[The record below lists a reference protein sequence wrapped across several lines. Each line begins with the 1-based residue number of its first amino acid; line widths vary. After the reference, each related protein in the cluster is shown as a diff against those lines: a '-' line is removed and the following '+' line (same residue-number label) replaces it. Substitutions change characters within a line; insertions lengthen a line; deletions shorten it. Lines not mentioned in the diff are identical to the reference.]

1 MRLTW
6 EWDWSLTVN
15 DEHNLD
21 SPTINNWEWLFT
33 SSSLVHVISNSD
45 LYQRTNEIPLIV
57 TILKNR
63 WKLCGHILRIHPQTP
78 AQQSM
83 RHCFTLSENGRF
95 RGRQRI
101 TLPIILNKDLFRASE
116 HFSFSQRYGIQQFQF
131 LQGLDRLIE
140 LVYDWQLW
148 KHLCNDI
155 FEAAQAD

>member
-21 SPTINNWEWLFT
+21 SST
-33 SSSLVHVISNSD
+33 ISNWKVTSD
-45 LYQRTNEIPLIV
+45 LYQRTNEIPLIL

-63 WKLCGHILRIHPQTP
+63 WKLFGHILRIHPQTP

-83 RHCFTLSENGRF
+83 RHYFLPSENDSF
-95 RGRQRI
+95 RGRQLI
-101 TLPIILNKDLFRASE
+101 TLPVTLNKDLFRASE
-116 HFSFSQRYGIQQFQF
+116 HFSFSQRCGIQQFQF
-131 LQGLDRLIE
+131 LQDLDRLIE
-140 LVYDWQLW
+140 LGYDWQLW

>member
-21 SPTINNWEWLFT
+21 SSTINNWKVT
-33 SSSLVHVISNSD
+33 SD
-45 LYQRTNEIPLIV
+45 LYQRTNEIPLIL

-63 WKLCGHILRIHPQTP
+63 WKLFGHILRIHPQTP

-83 RHCFTLSENGRF
+83 RHYFLPSENDSF
-95 RGRQRI
+95 RGRQLI
-101 TLPIILNKDLFRASE
+101 TLPVTLNKDLFRASE
-116 HFSFSQRYGIQQFQF
+116 HFSFSQRCGIQQFQF
-131 LQGLDRLIE
+131 LQDLDRLIE
-140 LVYDWQLW
+140 LGYDWQLW

>member
-1 MRLTW
+1 MGLTW

-21 SPTINNWEWLFT
+21 SSTINNWKVT
-33 SSSLVHVISNSD
+33 SD
-45 LYQRTNEIPLIV
+45 LYQRTNEIPLIL

-63 WKLCGHILRIHPQTP
+63 WKLFGHILRIHPQTP

-83 RHCFTLSENGRF
+83 RHYFLPSENDSF
-95 RGRQRI
+95 RGRQLI
-101 TLPIILNKDLFRASE
+101 TLPVTLNKDLFRASE
-116 HFSFSQRYGIQQFQF
+116 HFSFSQRCGIQQFQF
-131 LQGLDRLIE
+131 LQDLDRLIE
-140 LVYDWQLW
+140 LGYDWQLW